1 LSIQKLLIISKV
13 FQLLKTE
20 KPTYQP
26 LLFVCQKHIV
36 IMDLLG
42 ELQRAEFKEAF
53 DEFDKDGS
61 GSISTKE
68 LLHVMRSIGQ
78 NPTEDEINEL
88 VMESDM
94 NGDGTLQLNE
104 FIEMM
109 KKKSSESDQTE
120 ELRMAFHMF
129 DRNKDGYVDA
139 KELKSLLTT
148 MGERLT
154 QEELEEF
161 MRLADMD
168 GDCKLD
174 YEEFAKVMLRR

>member
-1 LSIQKLLIISKV
+1 
-13 FQLLKTE
+13 
-20 KPTYQP
+20 
-26 LLFVCQKHIV
+26 
-36 IMDLLG
+36 MDLLG

-120 ELRMAFHMF
+120 
-129 DRNKDGYVDA
+129 V
-139 KELKSLLTT
+139 SLLIHLSS
-148 MGERLT
+148 RNL
-154 QEELEEF
+154 
-161 MRLADMD
+161 
-168 GDCKLD
+168 KP
-174 YEEFAKVMLRR
+174 

>member
-1 LSIQKLLIISKV
+1 
-13 FQLLKTE
+13 
-20 KPTYQP
+20 
-26 LLFVCQKHIV
+26 
-36 IMDLLG
+36 
-42 ELQRAEFKEAF
+42 
-53 DEFDKDGS
+53 
-61 GSISTKE
+61 
-68 LLHVMRSIGQ
+68 
-78 NPTEDEINEL
+78 
-88 VMESDM
+88 
-94 NGDGTLQLNE
+94 
-104 FIEMM
+104 
-109 KKKSSESDQTE
+109 
-120 ELRMAFHMF
+120 MAFHMF